1 MITVCGYQIQLPSEL
16 QFLANIYGSFLA
28 TVLAWV
34 VIAIVAYFIFSYALR
49 WLTRRIPGEIDDII
63 LGIVRKPL
71 LVLIIVFG
79 TVNSLECLQ
88 LPETTVALLERIF
101 NTILVVIVAYFFW
114 RVIKDVVV
122 YYGES
127 WARKTESRV
136 DDIIIPIVNL
146 FGPLL
151 VIIFAALLIL
161 PQWGIDV
168 TSVLLG
174 AGVIGLVLGLALQ
187 ETLSNIFS
195 GINLLMDAPFR
206 TGDLVVLSDGKICQ
220 VEKIGLRATQ
230 LHYLDEHS
238 MIYVP
243 NKDLANAMIVNITKP
258 TVDLKVSVNVGVG
271 YNSDLAH
278 VEDVLREIAVAQPS
292 VLGGIGEK
300 VPLIEETIKE
310 LRQRTEAMSADDPAH
325 DELLKEADQYQQ
337 ALDRL
342 QKESKLNEQIAV
354 LGKVLEQLIQG
365 VKDRETGGFTPA
377 ELKELHDNYV
387 APVEGEI
394 QEVVACM
401 KEWSAIPDPWAED
414 EEKETERERWREQN
428 ERLRVKWTALREA
441 LSRPRQ
447 EQEMRLDDMTQ
458 ALLRWIRDE
467 YKLVTEHWKEPEVTF
482 KGFGASSIDLQL
494 DFYVDDIRLEH
505 FERKQRVVTE
515 IAKEIHK
522 RFQQENIEIPFP
534 QMDVWFKN
542 ELHHSTDS
550 KSKT

>member
-168 TSVLLG
+168 T
-174 AGVIGLVLGLALQ
+174 
-187 ETLSNIFS
+187 
-195 GINLLMDAPFR
+195 
-206 TGDLVVLSDGKICQ
+206 
-220 VEKIGLRATQ
+220 
-230 LHYLDEHS
+230 
-238 MIYVP
+238 
-243 NKDLANAMIVNITKP
+243 
-258 TVDLKVSVNVGVG
+258 
-271 YNSDLAH
+271 
-278 VEDVLREIAVAQPS
+278 
-292 VLGGIGEK
+292 
-300 VPLIEETIKE
+300 
-310 LRQRTEAMSADDPAH
+310 
-325 DELLKEADQYQQ
+325 
-337 ALDRL
+337 
-342 QKESKLNEQIAV
+342 
-354 LGKVLEQLIQG
+354 
-365 VKDRETGGFTPA
+365 
-377 ELKELHDNYV
+377 
-387 APVEGEI
+387 
-394 QEVVACM
+394 
-401 KEWSAIPDPWAED
+401 
-414 EEKETERERWREQN
+414 
-428 ERLRVKWTALREA
+428 
-441 LSRPRQ
+441 
-447 EQEMRLDDMTQ
+447 
-458 ALLRWIRDE
+458 
-467 YKLVTEHWKEPEVTF
+467 
-482 KGFGASSIDLQL
+482 
-494 DFYVDDIRLEH
+494 
-505 FERKQRVVTE
+505 
-515 IAKEIHK
+515 
-522 RFQQENIEIPFP
+522 
-534 QMDVWFKN
+534 
-542 ELHHSTDS
+542 
-550 KSKT
+550 